1 MIPLI
6 LTLRKAKAAND
17 FSESKEKI
25 NPLLFMDDLKLFS
38 RSEKELHSYSQRVR
52 DFSED
57 IRMEFSTEKCA
68 MVVIKEEWIVK
79 TFGIELPDGNDIK
92 SLQENESYILEY

>member
-1 MIPLI
+1 
-6 LTLRKAKAAND
+6 
-17 FSESKEKI
+17 
-25 NPLLFMDDLKLFS
+25 MDDLKLFS

-57 IRMEFSTEKCA
+57 IRMEFSTEKYA

>member
-1 MIPLI
+1 
-6 LTLRKAKAAND
+6 
-17 FSESKEKI
+17 
-25 NPLLFMDDLKLFS
+25 MDDLKLFS

-57 IRMEFSTEKCA
+57 IRMEFSTEKYA

-79 TFGIELPDGNDIK
+79 TFGIELPDSNDIK

>member
-1 MIPLI
+1 
-6 LTLRKAKAAND
+6 
-17 FSESKEKI
+17 
-25 NPLLFMDDLKLFS
+25 MDDLKLFS

-57 IRMEFSTEKCA
+57 IRMEFSTEKYA

-92 SLQENESYILEY
+92 SLQENESYILDY

>member
-1 MIPLI
+1 
-6 LTLRKAKAAND
+6 
-17 FSESKEKI
+17 
-25 NPLLFMDDLKLFS
+25 MDDLKLFS